1 MKTLVAS
8 SRFTFFA
15 AAICGVVAGCCS
27 PGFFAKKS
35 LSVPDTM
42 PLGSISRAHWHMME
56 TNGEAAD
63 FVIHY
68 NEFTD
73 NSSELTPYGRDH
85 IAEIAAR
92 MSSSPFP
99 VIVQRTLNNAD
110 PELDQVRRDLVV
122 RVLTDLGNPD
132 ADQRTVVSQPYGN
145 GINSM
150 EGEMD
155 NGQFRRIR
163 GFNNGGNFGGGGIGG
178 GGGGF

>member
-1 MKTLVAS
+1 MIRIYRSAKACFAL
-8 SRFTFFA
+8 A
-15 AAICGVVAGCCS
+15 AASGFLAGCCCYPTAPRS
-27 PGFFAKKS
+27 MAI
-35 LSVPDTM
+35 PDVM

-68 NEFTD
+68 NEFAH

-99 VIVQRTLNNAD
+99 VIVQRTMFNAD
-110 PELDQVRRDLVV
+110 PELDRIRRDLVV

-132 ADQRTVVSQPYGN
+132 ADQRTVVSQPYSN

-150 EGEMD
+150 EGEQD
-155 NGQFRRIR
+155 LGRFRQSR
-163 GFNNGGNFGGGGIGG
+163 GILGNNGG
-178 GGGGF
+178 GGGGFGAF